1 MENVLFIVPV
11 VLVLN
16 LQAMLSSN
24 DHKRMESIH
33 SIETDTYRTNK
44 DQLNVKEEIKCTNI
58 TNWYKYD

>member
-24 DHKRMESIH
+24 DRKRMESIH

-58 TNWYKYD
+58 TN

>member
-1 MENVLFIVPV
+1 MVFIVPV

-24 DHKRMESIH
+24 DRKRMESIH

-44 DQLNVKEEIKCTNI
+44 DQLNVKEEVKCTNI
-58 TNWYKYD
+58 TN